1 MDGTDAKPE
10 LFCTTHWT
18 VVLDAGGD
26 DSAAALS
33 ALEELCQAYW
43 FPLYGYARS
52 IGHDEAASKDLTQ
65 GFFAKLIEKNFL
77 GIADRERGRFRWFL
91 LTAFKRY
98 LSNEREREQALKRG
112 GGRKPI
118 SIDQAFAEEKYHLE
132 PGHDDTP
139 DRVYEKRWSLTL
151 VDTARARL
159 KEEYVKA
166 GKSEKFSALESHLT
180 GDVTSKPYAQLAE
193 SFGTSEG
200 AIKQEMLRLK
210 ERYRDLVREEVRKTV
225 ALPTEV
231 DDEIAYLMEV
241 LGRA

>member
-1 MDGTDAKPE
+1 M
-10 LFCTTHWT
+10 
-18 VVLDAGGD
+18 VLDAGGE
-26 DSAAALS
+26 DSAAVLR
-33 ALEELCQAYW
+33 ALEQLCQAYW

-65 GFFAKLIEKNFL
+65 GFFAKLIEKNYL

-91 LTAFKRY
+91 LTAFKRF
-98 LSNEREREQALKRG
+98 LSNQREREQALKRG
-112 GGRKPI
+112 GGREPV
-118 SIDQAFAEEKYHLE
+118 SINQALAEEKYHLE

-159 KEEYVKA
+159 KEEYIAA
-166 GKSEKFSALESHLT
+166 GKTDKFAALESHLT
-180 GDVTSKPYAQLAE
+180 GDVDSKPYAQLAE
-193 SFGTSEG
+193 RFGTSEG

-210 ERYRDLVREEVRKTV
+210 ERYRDLVRDEVRKTV
-225 ALPTEV
+225 ALPTDV

-241 LGRA
+241 LGRT